1 MKKIGLIGCGTIGRY
16 IYEHLKNE
24 AEFAFIYDAVEPKEE
39 ELKKLLISTP
49 AELEE
54 KCAAGVDLVVEAAVA
69 KVVIALAP
77 TVLKYSDFMAFST
90 TAFAEEGFP
99 EQVHKLCEE
108 YGHTFLIPHGAILGL
123 DGIFDGRTVLE
134 SVKITTTKKPKNL
147 GRTDKVRTVLY
158 EGPTRGACK
167 AYPRNVNVHA
177 GIAMAGLGFEK
188 TQSVII
194 ADPDSPG
201 NTHKIEI
208 EAEGCRFTIDV
219 LSKPVS
225 GVTGA
230 YTPVSAC
237 SSVRRALYQRGI
249 VIG

>member
-1 MKKIGLIGCGTIGRY
+1 MKKVGLIGFGTIGKY
-16 IYEHLKNE
+16 IYEHLKGE
-24 AEFAFIYDAVEPKEE
+24 AEFAFIYDVVAPADEAAKKIYISKPE
-39 ELKKLLISTP
+39 ELEARC
-49 AELEE
+49 AE
-54 KCAAGVDLVVEAAVA
+54 GVDLVVECALA
-69 KVVIALAP
+69 KVTIAMAP
-77 TVLKYSDFMAFST
+77 IVLKHTDFLAFST
-90 TAFAEEGFP
+90 TAFAEEGFK
-99 EQVHKLCEE
+99 EEVEELCAK
-108 YGHTFLIPHGAILGL
+108 YGHTFYIPHGAILGL
-123 DGIFDGRTVLE
+123 DGVFDGQSVLE
-134 SVKITTTKKPKNL
+134 SVKITTIKRPKNL
-147 GRTDKVRTVLY
+147 GRDDKVRTVLY

-177 GIAMAGLGFEK
+177 GIAMAGLGLDN

-208 EAEGCRFTIDV
+208 EAKGCRFTIDV

-237 SSVRRALYQRGI
+237 SSVRRILFKKGI
-249 VIG
+249 VIA

>member
-99 EQVHKLCEE
+99 EQVQKLCEE

-134 SVKITTTKKPKNL
+134 SVKITTIKKPKNL
-147 GRTDKVRTVLY
+147 GRTVLY

-237 SSVRRALYQRGI
+237 SSVRRALHQRGI